1 MRVLFVASE
10 CFPYVKTGGLADVVA
25 ALPAALREL
34 GIDARLLLPGYP
46 PVLKALG
53 EARPLRDLPPL
64 PGAGGQGGRLLAGT
78 APAGG
83 TGSADGSRAPGALD
97 PAVPLYALD
106 LPVFFDRAGNPYSGP
121 DGQDWPDNA
130 LRFASL
136 SAAAARI
143 GLEGDGEGWRPEI
156 IHAHDWQTG
165 LVPAYLRFAAE
176 RAGADR
182 MVAKRP
188 VSVFTIHNLAFQGLV
203 PPARLGDLDLP
214 PHSFSIHGLEFH
226 GKIGLLKAGLYYADK
241 LTTVSPTYAQ
251 EIQGTAMGFGLDG
264 LLRARARDLSGIL
277 NGVDLRL
284 WDPASDPLIP
294 ARYDATLLEARQAA
308 KAELRHAFGLG
319 TLPDGPLFAVVS
331 RLTHQKGIDLV
342 LEALPRLLA
351 LGGQLA
357 ILGTGDK
364 ALEQAAAAAMHDHPG
379 RVGLVRAYDEAL
391 AHRIQAGADVLLVP
405 SRFEPCGLTQMYAL
419 RYGALPLVSR
429 VGGLADTVTD
439 VTEGSLADGS
449 ATGFVFE
456 PVALTPLIHA
466 MERAVALWRRPDLW
480 RTVQHN
486 AMGRDV
492 GWAASAR
499 HYADLYRQAV
509 MDTAL
514 SLK

>member
-46 PVLKALG
+46 PVLAALG

-64 PGAGGQGGRLLAGT
+64 PGAGVPGGRLLAGT
-78 APAGG
+78 G
-83 TGSADGSRAPGALD
+83 TADGARGPGALD

-106 LPVFFDRAGNPYSGP
+106 LPAFFGRGGNPYSDA
-121 DGQDWPDNA
+121 DGTDWPDNA

-176 RAGADR
+176 RTG
-182 MVAKRP
+182 AKRP

-203 PPARLGDLDLP
+203 PPALLADLDLP

-251 EIQGTAMGFGLDG
+251 EIQGPAMGFGLDG

-277 NGVDLRL
+277 NGVDLGL
-284 WDPASDPLIP
+284 WNPASDPLIP

-319 TLPDGPLFAVVS
+319 SVPDGPLFAVVS

-364 ALEQAAAAAMHDHPG
+364 VLEQAAAAAMHDHPG

-391 AHRIQAGADVLLVP
+391 SHRIQAGADVLLVP

-439 VTEGSLADGS
+439 VTESSLADGS

-456 PVALTPLIHA
+456 PVGLMPLIHA
-466 MERAVALWRRPDLW
+466 MERAAALWRRPDLW
-480 RTVQHN
+480 RTVQRN

-509 MDTAL
+509 MDTTLL
-514 SLK
+514 SK